1 MNLKNHLNQQY
12 PAVFI
17 MALTIFDFKKDMS
30 CPTSELRSF
39 FLPHGGDRPKKKGL
53 VPPFPEVSVPQW
65 LDGDQKIAKKR

>member
-30 CPTSELRSF
+30 CPTSELRRF
-39 FLPHGGDRPKKKGL
+39 FYPTVEIVPKKRIGTT
-53 VPPFPEVSVPQW
+53 VSRGFGTTMAGW
-65 LDGDQKIAKKR
+65 

>member
-1 MNLKNHLNQQY
+1 MSNQRIT
-12 PAVFI
+12 P
-17 MALTIFDFKKDMS
+17 
-30 CPTSELRSF
+30 F